1 MREVLNVPDFATPV
15 PEAQRRA
22 VAVVGGDVGAA
33 VAASVLLRRGHRVV
47 WYRGDQSNPHAAGG
61 VIRDFFI
68 DPVALPGYL
77 LGLPGLMLGNAVR
90 GGLKAV
96 ASPEFLAWVLRAIAA
111 ARPRAVEAI
120 AADRAALLAAA
131 VPAYRALAAAAGYR
145 TAHADVVTLYRD
157 ARAYASGWAAHDV
170 RRRHGCAVEDLT
182 FDDVA
187 QMFPYLSPRY
197 GRGCRVAH
205 ATLLV
210 NSESF
215 VEALKA
221 DLERRA
227 QVKRHW
233 PDAVRPG
240 ATEVEVLDLGLTRR
254 FDWVVR
260 CEDGGP
266 AAIWPRGR
274 GGRDALDCCLPYRE
288 RSLVREVAVEPGLP
302 PPSRSVLIDGASGAW
317 LEHDADR
324 IVAAGA
330 HRLGGAPE
338 DELGYLTS
346 AAYARVWRDLAGRSW
361 RDEGGRTATAR
372 GWLAP
377 DSRPMLGDCG
387 GRILMSAAYGPLNW
401 TLAAAAGAAL
411 AALVEENAAE
421 IGKLAAFSPRR
432 FD

>member
-1 MREVLNVPDFATPV
+1 MRAQLTIPDFASPAA
-15 PEAQRRA
+15 ESDRRS

-33 VAASVLLRRGHRVV
+33 VVASALLRRGHRVV

-61 VIRDFFI
+61 TIRDFFI
-68 DPVALPGYL
+68 DPVALPGYV

-90 GGLKAV
+90 GGLQAV
-96 ASPEFLAWVLRAIAA
+96 ASPEFLAWVLRAVASS
-111 ARPRAVEAI
+111 RPRAVEAT
-120 AADRAALLAAA
+120 AADRAWLLAAA
-131 VPAYRALAAAAGYR
+131 APAYRALTAAAGYR
-145 TAHADVVTLYRD
+145 LDHADVVTVYRD

-170 RRRHGCAVEDLT
+170 RRRHGCAVEDLG
-182 FDDVA
+182 FDDLA
-187 QMFPYLSPRY
+187 QMFPHLSPRY
-197 GRGCRVAH
+197 ARGCRVAR
-205 ATLLV
+205 ATVVV

-240 ATEVEVLDLGLTRR
+240 AGEVEIADLGEVRR

-274 GGRDALDCCLPYRE
+274 GGRDMLDCCLPYRE
-288 RSLVREVAVEPGLP
+288 RALVRELALEPDVP
-302 PPSRSVLIDGASGAW
+302 PPARMVLVDGASGAW
-317 LEHDADR
+317 LEYDADR

-338 DELGYLTS
+338 DELGYLIA
-346 AAYARVWRDLAGRSW
+346 AAYARIWRDLAARGW
-361 RDEGGRTATAR
+361 RDEGGRVANAR

-387 GRILMSAAYGPLNW
+387 GRILMSAGYGPLNW

-421 IGKLAAFSPRR
+421 TEKLSPFSPRR